1 MAIARPVRALGLA
14 AVLMWCFFLY
24 TILKPSPGLHGP
36 GGSVR
41 GGYERD
47 PNLDR
52 MPTPSLFRASPLRPI
67 PNADAGQ
74 QPQESQKA
82 NYGGPRTTMRRTLST
97 RRESTPPFWP
107 WCETKSWKACC
118 NPCATLSGR
127 GTTSSTIRGL
137 FSTTSPSTRS
147 LRGRLE
153 RPPTPSADMVC

>member
-52 MPTPSLFRASPLRPI
+52 MLNPQPISRLAPPSRA
-67 PNADAGQ
+67 Q
-74 QPQESQKA
+74 
-82 NYGGPRTTMRRTLST
+82 
-97 RRESTPPFWP
+97 
-107 WCETKSWKACC
+107 C
-118 NPCATLSGR
+118 
-127 GTTSSTIRGL
+127 
-137 FSTTSPSTRS
+137 
-147 LRGRLE
+147 
-153 RPPTPSADMVC
+153 